1 MLADP
6 AGREEAPVQ
15 KEVDMDSLSLASLA
29 LQLLVSIDGLSG
41 YPASQDLPE
50 IRQMP
55 LAQIQARFC
64 SGPCRVQAYYQPGEG
79 IFIDEA
85 FDLANDEFARSVL
98 LHELVHHV
106 QRVSGK
112 FQGIASECGRWVAA
126 EREAYAI
133 QNLYLEA
140 IHAPQRVNLRTWWD
154 WCDD

>member
-1 MLADP
+1 
-6 AGREEAPVQ
+6 
-15 KEVDMDSLSLASLA
+15 MDSLALASLA
-29 LQLLVSIDGLSG
+29 LQLLVSINGISG
-41 YPASQDLPE
+41 YPASRDLPQ

-55 LAQIQARFC
+55 LTEIQARFC
-64 SGPCRVQAYYQPGEG
+64 NGPCRVQAYYQPGEG

-85 FDLANDEFARSVL
+85 FDLTNDEFARSVL

-112 FQGIASECGRWVAA
+112 FQGIPSQCDRWYAA

-133 QNLYLEA
+133 QNLYLET
-140 IHAPQRVNLRTWWD
+140 IHAPQRVNLRAWRD